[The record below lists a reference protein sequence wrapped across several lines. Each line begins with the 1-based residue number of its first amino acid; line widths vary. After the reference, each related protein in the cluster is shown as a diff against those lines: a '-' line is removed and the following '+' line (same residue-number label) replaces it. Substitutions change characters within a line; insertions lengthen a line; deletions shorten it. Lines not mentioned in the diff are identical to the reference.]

1 MLKTN
6 PKNSNKKFSLIIFIT
21 IIIFI
26 VTVASYIAYVHNR
39 NFKEQLVNQWKNQ
52 LLTTANISSLNIENF
67 INKYSENLIYT
78 SHNPSVKKILL
89 QNDSIEIKY
98 CCLEKLYEIHKKD
111 VDAILLLD
119 SNCCIIKR
127 FPFWQDGVNRIGQKC
142 HVEFCKENKF
152 QANKTYVSNVFS
164 SKLNEKAITIYCP
177 VYFHKDLIG
186 LIRWMINVKTISD
199 KFIKPVKL
207 SKEGYMWCIDNS
219 NTIISH
225 PDENIIGQRVDDV
238 LKNKINDFK
247 NYKINKNQKETFDFF
262 KTLTK
267 EKNGFGE
274 SVDFLNGE
282 KSLAVFKTVKIGNK
296 SWKLIINIPYS
307 EINKPIIEN
316 AKKTYSLVFI
326 IIFFILV
333 ISFWFYSIQ
342 KKKNKLEFETK
353 HLLEIAQASEKLE
366 DERNKRFNAVIDGQE
381 KERKRISRELHD
393 GLGQM
398 LLAIKVKLEDINL
411 TKKNKAL
418 NIIDD
423 VKNISLKTIVEIKR
437 ISDNLTPG
445 ILYEF
450 GIVTSLKKLCENF
463 TKTDSVKIDFVSYGV
478 DDKMDDKIITYIY
491 RIAQEAISN
500 IIKHADA
507 SEVNVQLLGNKN
519 QLNLVIHDNGKGF
532 LIDDKTKFKGNG
544 LNNMRERVSI
554 LSGEIDINSI
564 INQGTE
570 IKIKIPLKKL

>member
-1 MLKTN
+1 MQKTS
-6 PKNSNKKFSLIIFIT
+6 KTSSNKKSSLVIFIT
-21 IIIFI
+21 IIILI
-26 VTVASYIAYVHNR
+26 VSVASYIAYVYNR

-78 SHNPSVKKILL
+78 SHNPSVKKILM
-89 QNDSIEIKY
+89 QNDSIEVEY
-98 CCLEKLYEIHKKD
+98 CCLEKLYEIHQKD

-119 SNCCIIKR
+119 SNCNIIKR
-127 FPFWQDGVNRIGQKC
+127 YPFWQDGVSRIGQKC
-142 HVEFCKENKF
+142 HVEFCKGIKF

-164 SKLNEKAITIYCP
+164 SKLNKKAISIYCP
-177 VYFHKDLIG
+177 VYFKNDFIG
-186 LIRWMINVKTISD
+186 LIRWMINVKTIID

-225 PDENIIGQRVDDV
+225 PDKNIIGQKLDDV
-238 LKNKINDFK
+238 LKNKIDDFE
-247 NYKINKNQKETFDFF
+247 NYKINKDNKKTFDFF
-262 KTLTK
+262 ELLAK

-282 KSLAVFKTVKIGNK
+282 KSLAVFKTVAIGNK
-296 SWKLIINIPYS
+296 SWKLIINMPYS
-307 EINKPIIEN
+307 EINNPIIEN
-316 AKKTYSLVFI
+316 AKRTYGLVFI
-326 IIFFILV
+326 IIFFMIV
-333 ISFWFYSIQ
+333 ISFRFYSIQ
-342 KKKNKLEFETK
+342 KKKNKLEIETK
-353 HLLEIAQASEKLE
+353 YLQEIAQASEKLE
-366 DERNKRFNAVIDGQE
+366 EERNKRFNAVIDGQE

-411 TKKNKAL
+411 AKKIKAL

-423 VKNISLKTIVEIKR
+423 VKNISLKTIVEIRR
-437 ISDNLTPG
+437 ISDNLMPG

-463 TKTDSVKIDFVSYGV
+463 TKTDSIKIDFVSYGV
-478 DDKMDDKIITYIY
+478 DENMDNKIITYIY

-532 LIDDKTKFKGNG
+532 LIDNKTKFKGNG
-544 LNNMRERVSI
+544 INNIRERVSI
-554 LSGEIDINSI
+554 LNGEIDIKSI
-564 INQGTE
+564 IDQGTE
-570 IKIKIPLKKL
+570 IKIKIPLKK

>member
-6 PKNSNKKFSLIIFIT
+6 PKNSNKKISLIIFIT

-39 NFKEQLVNQWKNQ
+39 NFKEQIVNQWKNQ

-78 SHNPSVKKILL
+78 SHNPSVKKILK
-89 QNDSIEIKY
+89 QNDSIEAKY

-119 SNCCIIKR
+119 SNCRIIKR
-127 FPFWQDGVNRIGQKC
+127 FPYWQDGVNRIGQKC
-142 HVEFCKENKF
+142 HVEFCKGIKF

-164 SKLNEKAITIYCP
+164 SKLNKKAISIYCS
-177 VYFHKDLIG
+177 VYFKNDFIG
-186 LIRWMINVKTISD
+186 LIRWMINVKTITD

-225 PDENIIGQRVDDV
+225 PDENIIGQKLDDV
-238 LKNKINDFK
+238 LKNKIDDFE
-247 NYKINKNQKETFDFF
+247 NYKINKDNKKTFDFF
-262 KTLTK
+262 ELLAK

-282 KSLAVFKTVKIGNK
+282 KSLAVFKTVAIGNK
-296 SWKLIINIPYS
+296 SWKLIINMPYS
-307 EINKPIIEN
+307 EINNPIIEN
-316 AKKTYSLVFI
+316 AKRTYGLVFI
-326 IIFFILV
+326 IIFFMIV
-333 ISFWFYSIQ
+333 ISFRFYSIQ
-342 KKKNKLEFETK
+342 KKKNKLEIETK
-353 HLLEIAQASEKLE
+353 YLQEIAQASEKLE
-366 DERNKRFNAVIDGQE
+366 EERNKRFNAVIDGQE

-411 TKKNKAL
+411 AKKIKAL

-423 VKNISLKTIVEIKR
+423 VKNISLKTIVEIRR
-437 ISDNLTPG
+437 ISDNLMPG

-478 DDKMDDKIITYIY
+478 DENMDNKIITYIY

-532 LIDDKTKFKGNG
+532 LIDNKTKFKGNG
-544 LNNMRERVSI
+544 INNIRERVSI
-554 LSGEIDINSI
+554 LNGEIDIKSI
-564 INQGTE
+564 IDQGTE
-570 IKIKIPLKKL
+570 IKIKIPLKK